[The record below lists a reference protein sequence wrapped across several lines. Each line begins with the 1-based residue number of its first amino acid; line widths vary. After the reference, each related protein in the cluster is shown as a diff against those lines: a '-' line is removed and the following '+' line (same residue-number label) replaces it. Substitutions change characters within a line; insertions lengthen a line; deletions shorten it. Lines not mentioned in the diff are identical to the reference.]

1 MRFKRGNGSKLCDT
15 EVVPAVFYYN
25 YIDLIGI
32 YTTKE
37 FSVRNGLIPKSF
49 NRKYKAFIAF

>member
-1 MRFKRGNGSKLCDT
+1 MRFKRGLGFKICDT

-25 YIDLIGI
+25 YVDLIGI

-37 FSVRNGLIPKSF
+37 FSVRNGLNAKSF